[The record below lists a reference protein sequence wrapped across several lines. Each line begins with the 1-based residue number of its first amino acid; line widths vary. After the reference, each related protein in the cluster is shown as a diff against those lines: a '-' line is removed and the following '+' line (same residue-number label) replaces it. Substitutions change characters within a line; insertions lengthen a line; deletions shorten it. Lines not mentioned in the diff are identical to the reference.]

1 MTKTITLR
9 MDEEVYNML
18 KFAAKGDKRTISNFI
33 EYAAIN
39 YLSSN
44 SYVSDNEMDEIIND
58 KELKNGLKKG
68 MDDIKKGK
76 FVIVS

>member
-9 MDEEVYNML
+9 IDEEIYNML

-33 EYAAIN
+33 EYATIN

-58 KELKNGLKKG
+58 KKLQIGLLKG
-68 MDDIKKGK
+68 MGEIKKGEY
-76 FVIVS
+76 VIVG